1 MLKAKGLLHSRPKVG
16 TRVEPRA
23 RWNLLD
29 RDVLAWYMATP
40 ERARFLKSV
49 QEMRRIFEPEA
60 AALAAV
66 HRDAAQM
73 AAISVACRD
82 MGTATTLESR
92 IEADVRFHL
101 GILSAAGNEFLV
113 PFGFLIES
121 ALANVFDYVTR
132 SVGTLRH
139 AQSLHENIEKA
150 IRHRR
155 PEAARRAAR
164 LLSPTPTTSSST
176 CRRRAGTPSTQSGR
190 GTRRRR
196 PAIGSDLSHR
206 QLIAGS
212 CAKGRT
218 VVCECPRESGEILRE
233 KAHECQRRRDC
244 PGVRIRMGSAQG
256 RLQRL
261 RERRCRPLRV
271 PLHGMANDIVD
282 AISKSA
288 LVTPARRRGGCEE
301 CRRGTLCGRRAQGQR
316 SGRTIPARPRRRG
329 CPR

>member
-1 MLKAKGLLHSRPKVG
+1 LAIAKKKRTGKSRHFAAAEEIGTRILRGDFAPGVLLPNEAEWCKRLRMSRSAVREAIKMLKAKGLLNSRPKIG
-16 TRVEPRA
+16 TRVEPRE

-29 RDVLAWYMATP
+29 RDVLSWYMATP

-60 AALAAV
+60 AALAAI
-66 HRDAAQM
+66 HRDSAQM

-82 MGTATTLESR
+82 MGTATTLENR

-155 PEAARRAAR
+155 PAAARRAVR
-164 LLSPTPTTSSST
+164 LLLADTDGVIEHLPPPPALERAK
-176 CRRRAGTPSTQSGR
+176 RRRK
-190 GTRRRR
+190 
-196 PAIGSDLSHR
+196 PAVSSPPPAVIP
-206 QLIAGS
+206 
-212 CAKGRT
+212 
-218 VVCECPRESGEILRE
+218 VVDR
-233 KAHECQRRRDC
+233 
-244 PGVRIRMGSAQG
+244 
-256 RLQRL
+256 
-261 RERRCRPLRV
+261 
-271 PLHGMANDIVD
+271 
-282 AISKSA
+282 
-288 LVTPARRRGGCEE
+288 
-301 CRRGTLCGRRAQGQR
+301 
-316 SGRTIPARPRRRG
+316 
-329 CPR
+329 

>member
-1 MLKAKGLLHSRPKVG
+1 LAIAKKKRSGKSRHFAAAEEIGTRILRGDFAPGVLLPNEAEWCKRLRMSRSAVREAIKMLKAKGLLHSRPKVG

-60 AALAAV
+60 AALAAA

-150 IRHRR
+150 IRRRR

-164 LLSPTPTTSSST
+164 LLLADTDDIIEHLPPPGGN
-176 CRRRAGTPSTQSGR
+176 AEHPK
-190 GTRRRR
+190 
-196 PAIGSDLSHR
+196 R
-206 QLIAGS
+206 QG
-212 CAKGRT
+212 K
-218 VVCECPRESGEILRE
+218 
-233 KAHECQRRRDC
+233 
-244 PGVRIRMGSAQG
+244 PGVGGRPSAAT
-256 RLQRL
+256 R
-261 RERRCRPLRV
+261 
-271 PLHGMANDIVD
+271 
-282 AISKSA
+282 AIDN
-288 LVTPARRRGGCEE
+288 
-301 CRRGTLCGRRAQGQR
+301 
-316 SGRTIPARPRRRG
+316 
-329 CPR
+329 

>member
-1 MLKAKGLLHSRPKVG
+1 MARKKRNGKSRHFAAAEEIGTRILRGDFAPGVLLPNEAEWCKRLRMSRSAVREAIKMLKAKGLLNSRPKVG

-66 HRDAAQM
+66 HRDSEQM
-73 AAISVACRD
+73 AAISVACQD

-101 GILSAAGNEFLV
+101 GILNAAGNEFLV

-164 LLSPTPTTSSST
+164 LLLADTDDIIEHLPP
-176 CRRRAGTPSTQSGR
+176 PSETGALAK
-190 GTRRRR
+190 RRR
-196 PAIGSDLSHR
+196 P
-206 QLIAGS
+206 
-212 CAKGRT
+212 
-218 VVCECPRESGEILRE
+218 
-233 KAHECQRRRDC
+233 KA
-244 PGVRIRMGSAQG
+244 PAVSI
-256 RLQRL
+256 
-261 RERRCRPLRV
+261 
-271 PLHGMANDIVD
+271 
-282 AISKSA
+282 
-288 LVTPARRRGGCEE
+288 TP
-301 CRRGTLCGRRAQGQR
+301 
-316 SGRTIPARPRRRG
+316 
-329 CPR
+329 

>member
-1 MLKAKGLLHSRPKVG
+1 MAIAKKKRSGKSRHFAAAEEIGTRILRGDFAPGVLLPNEAEWCKRLRMSRSAVREAIKMLKAKGLLHSRPKVG

-155 PEAARRAAR
+155 PDAARRAAR
-164 LLSPTPTTSSST
+164 LLLADTDDIIEHLPPPVERAK
-176 CRRRAGTPSTQSGR
+176 RRRK
-190 GTRRRR
+190 
-196 PAIGSDLSHR
+196 L
-206 QLIAGS
+206 AGS
-212 CAKGRT
+212 SPPSAAT
-218 VVCECPRESGEILRE
+218 PVVDR
-233 KAHECQRRRDC
+233 
-244 PGVRIRMGSAQG
+244 
-256 RLQRL
+256 
-261 RERRCRPLRV
+261 
-271 PLHGMANDIVD
+271 
-282 AISKSA
+282 
-288 LVTPARRRGGCEE
+288 
-301 CRRGTLCGRRAQGQR
+301 
-316 SGRTIPARPRRRG
+316 
-329 CPR
+329 

>member
-1 MLKAKGLLHSRPKVG
+1 LAIAKKKRSGKSRHFAAAEEIGTRILRGDFAPGVLLPNEAEWCKRLRMSRSAVREAIKMLKAKELLHSRPKVG

-155 PEAARRAAR
+155 PDAARRAAR
-164 LLSPTPTTSSST
+164 LLLADTDDIIEHLPPPVERAK
-176 CRRRAGTPSTQSGR
+176 RRRK
-190 GTRRRR
+190 
-196 PAIGSDLSHR
+196 L
-206 QLIAGS
+206 AGS
-212 CAKGRT
+212 SPPSAAT
-218 VVCECPRESGEILRE
+218 PVVDR
-233 KAHECQRRRDC
+233 
-244 PGVRIRMGSAQG
+244 
-256 RLQRL
+256 
-261 RERRCRPLRV
+261 
-271 PLHGMANDIVD
+271 
-282 AISKSA
+282 
-288 LVTPARRRGGCEE
+288 
-301 CRRGTLCGRRAQGQR
+301 
-316 SGRTIPARPRRRG
+316 
-329 CPR
+329 

>member
-1 MLKAKGLLHSRPKVG
+1 MAIAKKKRTGKSRHFAAAEEIGTRILRGDFAPGVLLPNEAEWCKRLRMSRSAVREAIKMLKAKGLLHSRPKVG
-16 TRVEPRA
+16 TRVEPRE

-155 PEAARRAAR
+155 PQAARRAAR
-164 LLSPTPTTSSST
+164 LLLADTDDIIEHLPPPVERAK
-176 CRRRAGTPSTQSGR
+176 RRGKPAVGTPSSAAT
-190 GTRRRR
+190 
-196 PAIGSDLSHR
+196 P
-206 QLIAGS
+206 
-212 CAKGRT
+212 
-218 VVCECPRESGEILRE
+218 VVDR
-233 KAHECQRRRDC
+233 
-244 PGVRIRMGSAQG
+244 
-256 RLQRL
+256 
-261 RERRCRPLRV
+261 
-271 PLHGMANDIVD
+271 
-282 AISKSA
+282 
-288 LVTPARRRGGCEE
+288 
-301 CRRGTLCGRRAQGQR
+301 
-316 SGRTIPARPRRRG
+316 
-329 CPR
+329 